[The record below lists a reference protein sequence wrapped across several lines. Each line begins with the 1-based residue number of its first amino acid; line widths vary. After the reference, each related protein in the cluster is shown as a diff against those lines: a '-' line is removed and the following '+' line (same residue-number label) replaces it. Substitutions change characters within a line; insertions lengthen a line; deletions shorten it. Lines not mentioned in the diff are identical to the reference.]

1 MPQENVDSVRA
12 VYDEWAKGNFR
23 AGVDLYDPLVLF
35 VPLEDF
41 PAAGHYLGREGV
53 SEFMRGFLA
62 AWTKLTMTAEE
73 LVAVGDSV
81 VVTTRWRGVGKES
94 GAVTEKLV
102 FDVWTFR
109 GRAVTRVEFF
119 TDQADALE
127 AVGLSEEGAHA
138 GSP

>member
-1 MPQENVDSVRA
+1 MSQENVDAVRA

-23 AGVDLYDPLVLF
+23 AGVDLYDALVLF
-35 VPLEDF
+35 IPLQDF

-73 LVAVGDSV
+73 LFAAGDSV

-94 GAVTEKLV
+94 GAVTEKRV

-109 GRAVTRVEFF
+109 GEAVTRVEFF
-119 TDQADALE
+119 PERAEAYE
-127 AVGLSEEGAHA
+127 AVGLSE
-138 GSP
+138 